1 MDMFACMLKCTCGGT
16 VESLVDQ
23 IYYILTED
31 NCIIFRGVC
40 NTCGENAQ
48 VKKGYSVAYLPLSK
62 GRQER

>member
-1 MDMFACMLKCTCGGT
+1 MFACMLKCTCGGT

-48 VKKGYSVAYLPLSK
+48 VKRDILSLIFLCPKGDKK
-62 GRQER
+62 GN